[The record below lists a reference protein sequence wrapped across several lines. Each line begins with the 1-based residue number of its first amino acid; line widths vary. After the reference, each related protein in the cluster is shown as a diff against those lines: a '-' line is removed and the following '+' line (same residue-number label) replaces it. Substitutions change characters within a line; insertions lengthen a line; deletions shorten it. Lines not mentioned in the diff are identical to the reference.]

1 MFIFALKKIESVVG
15 KQVFYDLVIN
25 GINQQDQFNK
35 TIANNPQ
42 LQAEKRVILS
52 YMNCISNLQLLPKN
66 KFRDITPKKDDSK
79 EYEIKTKHLRVYL
92 FHLEKSGKIAAL
104 WGFKT
109 SQKSDIER
117 FRKMKND
124 YFNQQ

>member
-25 GINQQDQFNK
+25 GISQQDQFNK
-35 TIANNPQ
+35 TISNNPQ
-42 LQAEKRVILS
+42 LLAEKRVILA

-66 KFRDITPKKDDSK
+66 KFRDITPKKNDSK

-117 FRKMKND
+117 FRKMKKD

>member
-1 MFIFALKKIESVVG
+1 MIIFALKKIEAVLG

-25 GINQQDQFNK
+25 GVNQSDQFNK

-42 LQAEKRVILS
+42 LLAEKRVILS

-66 KFRDITPKKDDSK
+66 KFRDITPKKEDSK

-117 FRKMKND
+117 FRKMKKD
-124 YFNQQ
+124 YFNQR

>member
-1 MFIFALKKIESVVG
+1 MFIFALKKLESVVG
-15 KQVFYDLVIN
+15 KQVFYDLIIN

-42 LQAEKRVILS
+42 LLAEKRVILA

-117 FRKMKND
+117 FRKMKKD

>member
-1 MFIFALKKIESVVG
+1 MFIFAIKKIESVVG
-15 KQVFYDLVIN
+15 KQVFYDLIIN

-117 FRKMKND
+117 FRKMKKD
-124 YFNQQ
+124 YFNQR